1 LPHLG
6 SNKNRHDDERERRPK
21 VWSHVLI
28 SLDWFIRFSIERDG
42 TGLPMTST
50 TEARA
55 LARQRS
61 EAYRDRKRRGVVLAW
76 IEVDLRDLAALER
89 LALLEPGERDP
100 YLIACAVGQ
109 FLKAAP
115 AVAGMGDAL
124 WPARS
129 DNG

>member
-1 LPHLG
+1 
-6 SNKNRHDDERERRPK
+6 
-21 VWSHVLI
+21 
-28 SLDWFIRFSIERDG
+28 
-42 TGLPMTST
+42 
-50 TEARA
+50 
-55 LARQRS
+55 
-61 EAYRDRKRRGVVLAW
+61 VLAW